1 MPKTINSLFLASLF
15 ILIPIS
21 LPTLVRAQISETS
34 TTNINQ
40 KILIKDELYFGLTK
54 PGGSTISDV
63 EWQQFLNTTITPRF
77 HEGLTVLDSYGQYL
91 NSNSLLVTEK
101 SKVVILIY
109 ENSPEKNRAIAE
121 IIDIYK
127 RTFHQE
133 SVLRVTTEAKVSF

>member
-1 MPKTINSLFLASLF
+1 MPKTFNSLFLASLF

-21 LPTLVRAQISETS
+21 PTTLVRAQLPETS

-127 RTFHQE
+127 RTFQQE